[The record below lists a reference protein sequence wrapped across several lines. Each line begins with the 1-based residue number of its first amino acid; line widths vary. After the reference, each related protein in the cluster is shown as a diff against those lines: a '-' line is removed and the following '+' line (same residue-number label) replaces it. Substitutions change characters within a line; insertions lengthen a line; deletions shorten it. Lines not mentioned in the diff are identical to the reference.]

1 MRRDIST
8 GQKATSAAP
17 QHQVLDVLIIGAGF
31 SGCYL
36 LHRLRKEG
44 FRVRVV
50 EAASGLGGTWQ
61 WNRYP
66 GNGFFSFLPA
76 VLFFSYSGIYPNGFM

>member
-8 GQKATSAAP
+8 GKKATRTAP

-36 LHRLRKEG
+36 LHHLRKEG
-44 FRVRVV
+44 FRVRAV
-50 EAASGLGGTWQ
+50 EAASGLGGTWR

-66 GNGFFSFLPA
+66 GMVFSFLRA
-76 VLFFSYSGIYPNGFM
+76 VFFLLLRSIS

>member
-8 GQKATSAAP
+8 GQKPTSAAS
-17 QHQVLDVLIIGAGF
+17 QHQALDVLIIGAGF

-66 GNGFFSFLPA
+66 GMSFFVS
-76 VLFFSYSGIYPNGFM
+76 